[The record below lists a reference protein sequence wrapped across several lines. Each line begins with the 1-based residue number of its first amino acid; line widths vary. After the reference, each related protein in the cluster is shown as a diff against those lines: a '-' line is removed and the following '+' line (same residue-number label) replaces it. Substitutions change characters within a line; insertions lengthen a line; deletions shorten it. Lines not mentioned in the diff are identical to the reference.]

1 MLYYTFFVYLHIFRN
16 TTMKIKS
23 KKQRDILHTSKEL
36 FWKYGFKR
44 VTIEEICEKA
54 NASKMTFYR
63 FYPNKLELAKSVF
76 DMVIDSVIQDFR
88 VLMQKDIPASEK
100 MKGMLQMKF
109 EGTNDI
115 SKEFLMDFYN
125 NPELEVS
132 TYIKQRTNEVWLGI
146 IEDFKKGQR
155 EGWLRSDFKPE
166 IILIMSQKIM
176 ELMNDENVLRLY
188 NNPQELVME
197 ISNFFTYGIAPHK

>member
-1 MLYYTFFVYLHIFRN
+1 MIAKT
-16 TTMKIKS
+16 
-23 KKQRDILHTSKEL
+23 KKHSDILLTAKEL
-36 FWKYGFKR
+36 FWKFGFKK
-44 VTIEEICEKA
+44 VTIEEVCQKA
-54 NASKMTFYR
+54 GVSKMTFYR
-63 FYPNKLELAKSVF
+63 YFPNKLELAKEVL
-76 DMVIDSVIQDFR
+76 DMVIDKSIGDFKS
-88 VLMQKDIPASEK
+88 LMSEDIPASEK
-100 MKGMLQMKF
+100 MKRMLQMKF

-146 IEDFKKGQR
+146 IDDFKKGQR